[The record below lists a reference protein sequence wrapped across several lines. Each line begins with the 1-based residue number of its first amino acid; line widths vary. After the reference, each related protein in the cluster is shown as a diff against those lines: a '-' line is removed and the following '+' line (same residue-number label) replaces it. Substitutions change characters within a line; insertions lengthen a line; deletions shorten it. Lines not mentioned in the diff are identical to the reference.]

1 MENKNNS
8 SKGLKNQEI
17 ILKELLAKSLVIF
30 ISIGLISGLVFGVY
44 LLDIK
49 NTNQLVFVEGLSIS
63 VVTEKSDFKK
73 GEEIKIR
80 IVNSGTIP
88 LIFSDA
94 SYDLKITGL
103 FGILMYSPVS
113 AQVISQL
120 EPGDEV
126 EFSWDQIKNN
136 SDAALEG
143 LYKISAKGVDKQGN
157 QVEKSTTITIWK

>member
-1 MENKNNS
+1 
-8 SKGLKNQEI
+8 
-17 ILKELLAKSLVIF
+17 
-30 ISIGLISGLVFGVY
+30 
-44 LLDIK
+44 
-49 NTNQLVFVEGLSIS
+49 
-63 VVTEKSDFKK
+63 
-73 GEEIKIR
+73 
-80 IVNSGTIP
+80 

-94 SYDLKITGL
+94 SYGLKITGL

-126 EFSWDQIKNN
+126 EFSWDQIKND

-157 QVEKSTTITIWK
+157 PVEKSTTVTIWK